1 MPETPIRK
9 PKPSHASILLDSAKA
24 SFNRVVRLIPPK
36 GRAALLTGSIVL
48 ISLAV
53 YTSLTGSA
61 TLNLICRHAFRSADI
76 SVSID
81 GKTIYADHISA
92 SPKRFYEIL
101 GKRSETFSKSLT
113 VPSGN
118 RVVEV
123 HLSSATDGFDQ
134 TRQCELSV
142 PPGKEATLLVE
153 AQQSGMSLV
162 NKGSATVPARNLESG
177 YSDSLRSVLV
187 TLLGS
192 GVSAAIGFFVQEF
205 LRSKKTAQAESSTNI
220 SDRSSQADVSIQ
232 V

>member
-1 MPETPIRK
+1 MPESPIQK

-24 SFNRVVRLIPPK
+24 SFSRVVRMIPPK
-36 GRAALLTGSIVL
+36 ARAALLTGSIVL
-48 ISLAV
+48 ISMAV
-53 YTSLTGSA
+53 YTSLTGPA
-61 TLNLICRHAFRSADI
+61 TLNLICRHALRSADI

-92 SPKRFYEIL
+92 SPKKFYEIL

-123 HLSSATDGFDQ
+123 HLSSPTDGFDQ
-134 TRQCELSV
+134 TRQCDLNL

-162 NKGSATVPARNLESG
+162 NKGSATASARNLESG
-177 YSDSLRSVLV
+177 YSDLLRSVLV

-205 LRSKKTAQAESSTNI
+205 LRSRKTAQPAELN
-220 SDRSSQADVSIQ
+220 QHL
-232 V
+232 

>member
-1 MPETPIRK
+1 MPETPIQ
-9 PKPSHASILLDSAKA
+9 KPSSAHASILLDSAKA

-36 GRAALLTGSIVL
+36 ARAALLTGSIVL

-61 TLNLICRHAFRSADI
+61 TLNLICRHALRSADI

-81 GKTIYADHISA
+81 GKTVYSDHISA

-113 VPSGN
+113 IPSGN

-123 HLSSATDGFDQ
+123 HLNSTTDGFDQ

-142 PPGKEATLLVE
+142 PSGKETTLLVE

-162 NKGSATVPARNLESG
+162 NKGSATAPARNLESA
-177 YSDSLRSVLV
+177 YSDLLRSVLV

-205 LRSKKTAQAESSTNI
+205 LRSKKTGQAPQL
-220 SDRSSQADVSIQ
+220 DQHL
-232 V
+232 

>member
-1 MPETPIRK
+1 MPESPIQI
-9 PKPSHASILLDSAKA
+9 PKPSHASTLLDYAKA
-24 SFNRVVRLIPPK
+24 SFNRVVRLIPLK
-36 GRAALLTGSIVL
+36 GRAAILTGSIVL

-61 TLNLICRHAFRSADI
+61 TLNLICRHTLRSAEI

-81 GKTIYADHISA
+81 GKTIYSDHISA
-92 SPKRFYEIL
+92 SPKKFYEIL

-134 TRQCELSV
+134 TRQCEVSV
-142 PPGKEATLLVE
+142 PPGKEATLLIE

-162 NKGSATVPARNLESG
+162 NKGSATGPTRNLGSA

-205 LRSKKTAQAESSTNI
+205 LRSKKTTQAAELN
-220 SDRSSQADVSIQ
+220 QHL
-232 V
+232 

>member
-1 MPETPIRK
+1 MPESPIQMA
-9 PKPSHASILLDSAKA
+9 KPSHASILLDSAKA
-24 SFNRVVRLIPPK
+24 SFNRVIRLIPPK

-48 ISLAV
+48 ISLVV
-53 YTSLTGSA
+53 YMSLSGSA
-61 TLNLICRHAFRSADI
+61 TLNLICRHTLRSAEI

-81 GKTIYADHISA
+81 GKTIYSDHISA
-92 SPKRFYEIL
+92 SPKKFYEIL

-142 PPGKEATLLVE
+142 APGKEAILLIE
-153 AQQSGMSLV
+153 AQQSGMFLV
-162 NKGSATVPARNLESG
+162 NKGSATSPARNLGSA

-187 TLLGS
+187 TLIGS

-205 LRSKKTAQAESSTNI
+205 LRSKKTAQAPQL
-220 SDRSSQADVSIQ
+220 DQHL
-232 V
+232 

>member
-1 MPETPIRK
+1 MPETPIQK
-9 PKPSHASILLDSAKA
+9 PKPSHASILLDFAKA
-24 SFNRVVRLIPPK
+24 SFNRVVRSIPPK
-36 GRAALLTGSIVL
+36 ARAALLAGSIVL
-48 ISLAV
+48 IGLAV

-61 TLNLICRHAFRSADI
+61 TLNLICRHALRSADI

-81 GKTIYADHISA
+81 GKTIYSDHISA
-92 SPKRFYEIL
+92 SPKKFYEIL

-134 TRQCELSV
+134 TRRCELSV
-142 PPGKEATLLVE
+142 PPGKEATLLIE
-153 AQQSGMSLV
+153 AQPSGMSLV
-162 NKGSATVPARNLESG
+162 NKGSAIAPARNLESS

-205 LRSKKTAQAESSTNI
+205 LRSKKTAQA
-220 SDRSSQADVSIQ
+220 AQ
-232 V
+232 VDQHL

>member
-1 MPETPIRK
+1 MPETPIQE

-24 SFNRVVRLIPPK
+24 SFNRIVRLIPSK
-36 GRAALLTGSIVL
+36 ARVGLLTGSIVL

-61 TLNLICRHAFRSADI
+61 TLNLICRHALRSADI

-81 GKTIYADHISA
+81 GKTIYSDHISA
-92 SPKRFYEIL
+92 SPKKFYEIL

-118 RVVEV
+118 RLVVV
-123 HLSSATDGFDQ
+123 HLTSATDGFDQ
-134 TRQCELSV
+134 TTQCELSV

-162 NKGSATVPARNLESG
+162 NKGSATASARNLESG

-192 GVSAAIGFFVQEF
+192 GVSAVIGFFVQEF
-205 LRSKKTAQAESSTNI
+205 LRSKKTAQPAQL
-220 SDRSSQADVSIQ
+220 D
-232 V
+232 

>member
-1 MPETPIRK
+1 MPETPIQ
-9 PKPSHASILLDSAKA
+9 PSHAPILLDSAKA
-24 SFNRVVRLIPPK
+24 SFTRVVRLIPPK
-36 GRAALLTGSIVL
+36 GRAALLTGSMVL

-61 TLNLICRHAFRSADI
+61 TLTLICRHALRSADI

-81 GKTIYADHISA
+81 GKTMYSDHISA
-92 SPKRFYEIL
+92 SSKKFYEIL

-134 TRQCELSV
+134 TRHCDLNL

-162 NKGSATVPARNLESG
+162 NKSSASFAARNLESG
-177 YSDSLRSVLV
+177 YSDSLRSVVV

-205 LRSKKTAQAESSTNI
+205 LRSKKTAQSAQL
-220 SDRSSQADVSIQ
+220 DQHL
-232 V
+232 

>member
-1 MPETPIRK
+1 MPETPIQK

-36 GRAALLTGSIVL
+36 GRAALLTGLIVL
-48 ISLAV
+48 IGLAV

-61 TLNLICRHAFRSADI
+61 TLNLICRHALRSADI

-81 GKTIYADHISA
+81 GKTIYWDHFAA
-92 SPKRFYEIL
+92 SPKKFYEIL

-118 RVVEV
+118 RVVAEP
-123 HLSSATDGFDQ
+123 LSSATDGFDQ
-134 TRQCELSV
+134 TRQCGVSV
-142 PPGKEATLLVE
+142 PPGKESALLRE
-153 AQQSGMSLV
+153 AQQSGLSLV
-162 NKGSATVPARNLESG
+162 NKGSVTAPARNWGSA

-192 GVSAAIGFFVQEF
+192 GV
-205 LRSKKTAQAESSTNI
+205 
-220 SDRSSQADVSIQ
+220 
-232 V
+232 

>member
-1 MPETPIRK
+1 MPDTPIQGLR
-9 PKPSHASILLDSAKA
+9 PSHASILLDSAKA

-36 GRAALLTGSIVL
+36 GRAALITGSIVL
-48 ISLAV
+48 ISLAL

-61 TLNLICRHAFRSADI
+61 TLNLICRHPLRSADI

-81 GKTIYADHISA
+81 GKTIYSDHISA
-92 SPKRFYEIL
+92 SPKKFYEIL

-134 TRQCELSV
+134 TKQCDLNL
-142 PPGKEATLLVE
+142 PPGKEAILLVE

-162 NKGSATVPARNLESG
+162 NKGSANVSSRNPESG

-205 LRSKKTAQAESSTNI
+205 LRSKKTTQPAEL
-220 SDRSSQADVSIQ
+220 D
-232 V
+232 

>member
-1 MPETPIRK
+1 MPETPIQE
-9 PKPSHASILLDSAKA
+9 PKPSHASIFLDSAKA
-24 SFNRVVRLIPPK
+24 SFNRIVRLIPPK
-36 GRAALLTGSIVL
+36 ARVGLLTGSIVL

-53 YTSLTGSA
+53 YTTLTSSA
-61 TLNLICRHAFRSADI
+61 TLTLICRHALRSADI

-81 GKTIYADHISA
+81 GKTIYSDHISA
-92 SPKRFYEIL
+92 SPKKFYEIL
-101 GKRSETFSKSLT
+101 RKRSETFSKSLT

-153 AQQSGMSLV
+153 AQQSGMSLL
-162 NKGSATVPARNLESG
+162 NKGSATAPPRNLESA
-177 YSDSLRSVLV
+177 YADSLRSVLV

-205 LRSKKTAQAESSTNI
+205 LRSKKTAQAAEL
-220 SDRSSQADVSIQ
+220 DQHF
-232 V
+232 

>member
-1 MPETPIRK
+1 MPETPIQK

-36 GRAALLTGSIVL
+36 GRAALLTGLIVL
-48 ISLAV
+48 IGLAV

-61 TLNLICRHAFRSADI
+61 TLNLICRHALRSADI

-81 GKTIYADHISA
+81 GKMIYADHISA
-92 SPKRFYEIL
+92 SPKKFYEIL

-142 PPGKEATLLVE
+142 PPGKEATLLIE

-162 NKGSATVPARNLESG
+162 NKGSATAPARNLESP
-177 YSDSLRSVLV
+177 YSDSLRSVLI

-192 GVSAAIGFFVQEF
+192 GVSRPLVFSCRNFCG
-205 LRSKKTAQAESSTNI
+205 LRKQLRPQS
-220 SDRSSQADVSIQ
+220 
-232 V
+232 

>member
-1 MPETPIRK
+1 MPETPIQK
-9 PKPSHASILLDSAKA
+9 PRPSHASILLDSVKA
-24 SFNRVVRLIPPK
+24 LFKRVVRLIPPK

-48 ISLAV
+48 ISLVV

-61 TLNLICRHAFRSADI
+61 TLNLICRHTLRSADI

-81 GKTIYADHISA
+81 GKTIYSDHISA
-92 SPKRFYEIL
+92 SPKKFYEIL

-123 HLSSATDGFDQ
+123 HLTSATDGFDQ

-142 PPGKEATLLVE
+142 PPGKESTLLIE
-153 AQQSGMSLV
+153 AQQSGLSLV
-162 NKGSATVPARNLESG
+162 NKGSATAPARNSG
-177 YSDSLRSVLV
+177 SAYSDSLRSVLV

-205 LRSKKTAQAESSTNI
+205 LRSKKTAQAAQLDQHS
-220 SDRSSQADVSIQ
+220 
-232 V
+232 

>member
-1 MPETPIRK
+1 MPETPIQK
-9 PKPSHASILLDSAKA
+9 PKPSHASILLHAAKA

-36 GRAALLTGSIVL
+36 GRTALLTGSIVL
-48 ISLAV
+48 ISLVV
-53 YTSLTGSA
+53 YTSLTGPA
-61 TLNLICRHAFRSADI
+61 TLNLICRHTLRSAEI

-81 GKTIYADHISA
+81 GKTIYSDHISA
-92 SPKRFYEIL
+92 SPKKFYEIL

-142 PPGKEATLLVE
+142 SPGKEATLLIE

-162 NKGSATVPARNLESG
+162 NKGSATGPTRNLGSAN
-177 YSDSLRSVLV
+177 SDSLRSVLV

-192 GVSAAIGFFVQEF
+192 GVSAAVGFFVQEF
-205 LRSKKTAQAESSTNI
+205 LRSKKTTQAAELN
-220 SDRSSQADVSIQ
+220 QHL
-232 V
+232 

>member
-1 MPETPIRK
+1 MPETPIQE

-24 SFNRVVRLIPPK
+24 SFNRIVRLIPSK
-36 GRAALLTGSIVL
+36 ARVGLLTGSIVL

-61 TLNLICRHAFRSADI
+61 TLNVICRHALRSADI

-81 GKTIYADHISA
+81 GKTIYSDHISA
-92 SPKRFYEIL
+92 SPKKFYEIL

-118 RVVEV
+118 RLVEV
-123 HLSSATDGFDQ
+123 HLTSATDGFDQ

-162 NKGSATVPARNLESG
+162 NKGSATASARNLESG

-205 LRSKKTAQAESSTNI
+205 LRSKKTAQPAQL
-220 SDRSSQADVSIQ
+220 D
-232 V
+232 

>member
-1 MPETPIRK
+1 MPETPIQE

-36 GRAALLTGSIVL
+36 ARAGLLTGSIVL
-48 ISLAV
+48 ISLAI

-61 TLNLICRHAFRSADI
+61 TLNLICRHALRSADI

-81 GKTIYADHISA
+81 GKMIYSDHISA
-92 SPKRFYEIL
+92 SPKKFYEIL

-134 TRQCELSV
+134 TRQYDLNL
-142 PPGKEATLLVE
+142 PPGKEATLLIE

-162 NKGSATVPARNLESG
+162 NKGSVTASARNLESG
-177 YSDSLRSVLV
+177 YSDLLRSVLV

-205 LRSKKTAQAESSTNI
+205 LRSRKPAQPAEFN
-220 SDRSSQADVSIQ
+220 QHL
-232 V
+232 

>member
-1 MPETPIRK
+1 MPETPIQK
-9 PKPSHASILLDSAKA
+9 PTPLRVSILLDSAKSA
-24 SFNRVVRLIPPK
+24 FICFVGLIPSK
-36 GRAALLTGSIVL
+36 ARTALLAGSIVL

-61 TLNLICRHAFRSADI
+61 TLNLICRYALRSADI

-81 GKTIYADHISA
+81 GKTIYSDHISS
-92 SPKRFYEIL
+92 SPKKFYEIL

-118 RVVEV
+118 RVMEV
-123 HLSSATDGFDQ
+123 HLSSAADGFDQ
-134 TRQCELSV
+134 TRKCELIV
-142 PPGKEATLLVE
+142 PRGKETTLLIE

-162 NKGSATVPARNLESG
+162 NKGSATAPARNPESA

-205 LRSKKTAQAESSTNI
+205 LRSKKTAQAQEL
-220 SDRSSQADVSIQ
+220 DQHV
-232 V
+232 

>member
-1 MPETPIRK
+1 MPETLIQK

-36 GRAALLTGSIVL
+36 GRAALLTGLIVL
-48 ISLAV
+48 IGLAV

-61 TLNLICRHAFRSADI
+61 TLNLICRHALRSADI

-81 GKTIYADHISA
+81 GKMIYADHISA
-92 SPKRFYEIL
+92 SPKKFYEIL

-153 AQQSGMSLV
+153 TQQGGMSLV

-205 LRSKKTAQAESSTNI
+205 LRSKKTAQAVEF
-220 SDRSSQADVSIQ
+220 DQHL
-232 V
+232 